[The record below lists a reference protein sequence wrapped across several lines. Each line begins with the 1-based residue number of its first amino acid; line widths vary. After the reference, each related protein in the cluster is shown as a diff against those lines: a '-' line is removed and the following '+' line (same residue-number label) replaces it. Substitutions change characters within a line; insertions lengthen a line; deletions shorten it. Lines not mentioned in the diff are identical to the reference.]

1 MINLNLIG
9 NQLDVVFSF
18 RLRYYSVYIL
28 LLSGA
33 ILVTAACVHFFFE
46 IQESEDPCE
55 NNEADNNLGNV

>member
-28 LLSGA
+28 LLSGS
-33 ILVTAACVHFFFE
+33 ILVTAAVVHFFIE
-46 IQESEDPCE
+46 TQESENPCE
-55 NNEADNNLGNV
+55 NNEAENNLGDL